1 MNTVKTLALCIAAS
15 VTLQGCNQAQV
26 LEKPAAKQTTLQ
38 VIKLNSLENQST
50 RHFSGLVRA
59 HDSANLAFRVPGT
72 LSEVLVQPGDN
83 VKKGD
88 IIARLDPH
96 DYQVALEELQA
107 KMLEAQS
114 AHKLAKA
121 ELKRVKQA
129 TEDKA
134 IARVNLDRATSG
146 YERSLSAVRV
156 VEKNIQRAKDT
167 LRYTQL
173 VAPFDGVIASVGFDA
188 HEQVLPGIAV
198 ATMQDNST
206 LDVEI
211 DVPENM
217 IDQFS
222 INDTGSVT
230 WYQSD
235 STLNAHVT
243 EIAPLPHLIKQTY
256 TVTYTLDNA
265 SQQLFSGKS
274 VTVSSQAAA
283 AKDSFCIPYSALVGE
298 KETMHI
304 NLVRDNEVV
313 ATPVELKSLDAYQ
326 ACISGNVKGDD
337 YVVVSGSFYLK
348 DGDVADKL
356 VFRDL

>member
-134 IARVNLDRATSG
+134 IASVNLDRATSG
-146 YERSLSAVRV
+146 YERSLSAVKV

>member
-1 MNTVKTLALCIAAS
+1 MKTINTITLCIATSIA
-15 VTLQGCNQAQV
+15 LLGCNQAKV
-26 LEKPAAKQTTLQ
+26 LEQPEPKQTTLQ
-38 VIKLNSLENQST
+38 VIRLNSLEDNST
-50 RHFSGLVRA
+50 KHFSGVVRA

-72 LSEVLVQPGDN
+72 LSEVHVQAGDS
-83 VKKGD
+83 VRKGD
-88 IIARLDPH
+88 VIARLDPH
-96 DYQVALEELQA
+96 DYQVALEELEA
-107 KMLEAQS
+107 KMLEAKS

-129 TEDKA
+129 IADNA
-134 IARVNLDRATSG
+134 IASVNLDRATSG
-146 YERSLSAVRV
+146 YERSLSAVKV
-156 VEKNIQRAKDT
+156 VNKNIQRAKDT
-167 LRYTQL
+167 LGYTQL
-173 VAPFDGVIASVGFDA
+173 VAPFDGIIASVEFDA

-198 ATMQDNST
+198 ATMQDNSA

-222 INDTGSVT
+222 INDSGSIT

-235 STLNAHVT
+235 TPINGYVT

-265 SQQLFSGKS
+265 NQHLFSGKS
-274 VTVSSQAAA
+274 VTVSSKTTV
-283 AKDSFCIPYSALVGE
+283 AKDAFCIPYSALVGE
-298 KETMHI
+298 KEELHI
-304 NLVRDNEVV
+304 NVVRNNEVV
-313 ATPVELKSLDAYQ
+313 STPVELRSLDAYQ

-356 VFRDL
+356 VLRDL

>member
-26 LEKPAAKQTTLQ
+26 LEQPAAKQTTLQ

-88 IIARLDPH
+88 LIARLDPH

-129 TEDKA
+129 TEDNA
-134 IARVNLDRATSG
+134 IASVNLDRATSG
-146 YERSLSAVRV
+146 YERSLSAVKV
-156 VEKNIQRAKDT
+156 VDKNIQRAKDT

-198 ATMQDNST
+198 ATVQDNST

-274 VTVSSQAAA
+274 VTVSSQAAV

-304 NLVRDNEVV
+304 NVVRDNEVI

-326 ACISGNVKGDD
+326 ACISGNVKSDD

-356 VFRDL
+356 VLRDL

>member
-1 MNTVKTLALCIAAS
+1 MITS
-15 VTLQGCNQAQV
+15 
-26 LEKPAAKQTTLQ
+26 
-38 VIKLNSLENQST
+38 
-50 RHFSGLVRA
+50 
-59 HDSANLAFRVPGT
+59 
-72 LSEVLVQPGDN
+72 
-83 VKKGD
+83 KKGD

-121 ELKRVKQA
+121 ELKRVKLA
-129 TEDKA
+129 TEDNA
-134 IARVNLDRATSG
+134 IASVNLDRATSG
-146 YERSLSAVRV
+146 YERSLSAVKV
-156 VEKNIQRAKDT
+156 VDKNIQRAKDT

-222 INDTGSVT
+222 INDKGSVT

-274 VTVSSQAAA
+274 VTVSSQAAVA
-283 AKDSFCIPYSALVGE
+283 TDSFCIPYSALVGE

-356 VFRDL
+356 VLRDL

>member
-26 LEKPAAKQTTLQ
+26 LEQPAAKQTTLQ

-88 IIARLDPH
+88 LIARLDPH

-129 TEDKA
+129 TEDNA
-134 IARVNLDRATSG
+134 IASVNLDRATSG
-146 YERSLSAVRV
+146 YERSLSAVKV
-156 VEKNIQRAKDT
+156 VDKNIQRAKDT

-274 VTVSSQAAA
+274 VTVSSQAAVS
-283 AKDSFCIPYSALVGE
+283 KDSFCIPYSALVGE

-304 NLVRDNEVV
+304 NVVRDNEVV

-356 VFRDL
+356 VLRDL

>member
-26 LEKPAAKQTTLQ
+26 LEQPAAKQTTLQ

-121 ELKRVKQA
+121 ELKRVKLA
-129 TEDKA
+129 TEDNA
-134 IARVNLDRATSG
+134 IASVNLDRATSG
-146 YERSLSAVRV
+146 YERSLSAVKV
-156 VEKNIQRAKDT
+156 VDKNIQRAKDT

-222 INDTGSVT
+222 INDKGSVT

-274 VTVSSQAAA
+274 VTVSSQAAVA
-283 AKDSFCIPYSALVGE
+283 TDSFCIPYSALVGE

-356 VFRDL
+356 VLRDL